1 MKKRILFIFL
11 VTSFLV
17 VTTMAAS
24 ARDRL
29 NPGDAL
35 LPGQHLLSQN
45 RIYTLTLHKNGNI
58 VLRKAVSLKSK
69 KKHILWTS
77 GTYGKVTRLIM
88 QQDGNLV
95 LYYNHNAKWYTG
107 TNGHPGAYLVLQNDG
122 NAVIYS
128 KDNKPLWSTN
138 TAQ

>member
-1 MKKRILFIFL
+1 MKKRILFVLL
-11 VTSFLV
+11 VASFLV
-17 VTTMAAS
+17 GTAMAAS
-24 ARDRL
+24 AGDRL
-29 NPGDAL
+29 NPGNAL
-35 LPGQHLLSQN
+35 MPGQHLLSQN
-45 RIYTLTLHKNGNI
+45 RIYTLSLQKDGNI

-69 KKHILWTS
+69 KKHILWTP
-77 GTYGKVTRLIM
+77 GTSGKVTKLLM

-95 LYYNHNAKWYTG
+95 LYHNNNAIWNTG

-128 KDNKPLWSTN
+128 KNNKSLWSTN